1 MSARVI
7 LHADMDAFY
16 ASVEQRDRPELRGR
30 PVVVGG
36 TSSRG
41 VVTAASYEARRFGV
55 RSAMPTVQARAL
67 CPDAVFLHG
76 DMAKYRR
83 VSAQLRA
90 IFATVSPEVEPLS
103 LDEAFI
109 DVTASQSLLGP
120 PLAIGRVLRERVRAA
135 TGLAVS
141 VGIGPAKMVAKI
153 ASDLAK
159 PDGLLEVP
167 ADQVAAFLH
176 LLPVG
181 RLWGVGPV
189 TEAALAGA
197 GIATIGELAAR
208 PPAELASA
216 VGQTAAE
223 HLVRLARGQDARLV
237 EPDLAAKSYGEE
249 GTFGR
254 DTAEDRVVR
263 EAIIGHADAVA
274 RRLRRDRVR
283 GRVVVLKL
291 KLAERRG
298 PGKFRLLTRRA
309 TLPEPTDDGKTISD
323 AALRLWEHHRPRL
336 PVRLVGVSAAGIV
349 GDAPE
354 QLALFAA
361 GAHLRRAALNRALD
375 AIVARFGL
383 ESIGRGGAGPS
394 EKGLTTR
401 LKRGE

>member
-1 MSARVI
+1 MPRSVI

-30 PVVVGG
+30 PVIVGG
-36 TSSRG
+36 TSGRG

-67 CPDAVFLHG
+67 CPDAVFLSG

-83 VSAQLRA
+83 VSAEIRRV
-90 IFATVSPEVEPLS
+90 FASVSPEVEPLS

-109 DVTASQSLLGP
+109 DVTASQRLLGP
-120 PLAIGRVLRERVRAA
+120 PLAIGRLLKDRVRAA

-141 VGIGPAKMVAKI
+141 VGIGPGKMVAKI

-167 ADQVAAFLH
+167 PDGVAAFLH
-176 LLPVG
+176 PLPAG

-189 TEAALAGA
+189 TEAALARA
-197 GIATIGELAAR
+197 GIATIGDLAAR
-208 PPAELASA
+208 PLAQVASA
-216 VGQTAAE
+216 VGRMAAE
-223 HLVRLARGQDARLV
+223 HLVRLARGQDARIV
-237 EPDLAAKSYGEE
+237 QPDLAAKSYGEE

-254 DTAEDRVVR
+254 DTADERVVR
-263 EAIIGHADAVA
+263 AAIIDHADAVA
-274 RRLRRDRVR
+274 RRLRRDGVR
-283 GRVVVLKL
+283 GRIVVLKL
-291 KLAERRG
+291 KLAERLG

-309 TLPEPTDDGKTISD
+309 TLPDPSSDGKTISD
-323 AALRLWEHHRPRL
+323 AALRLWERHRPRRS
-336 PVRLVGVSAAGIV
+336 VRLVGVSAAGIV
-349 GDAPE
+349 GAAPE

-361 GAHLRRAALNRALD
+361 GAHHRRAALNRALD

-383 ESIGRGGAGPS
+383 ESIGRGGTARG

>member
-1 MSARVI
+1 VPVI

-30 PVVVGG
+30 AVIVGG

-83 VSAQLRA
+83 VSAEIRRLFTT
-90 IFATVSPEVEPLS
+90 ISPDVEPLS

-109 DVTASQSLLGP
+109 DITASRRLLGP
-120 PLAIGRVLRERVRAA
+120 PLAIGRLLKDRVRAA
-135 TGLAVS
+135 TGLTVS
-141 VGIGPAKMVAKI
+141 VGIGPGKMVAKI

-167 ADQVAAFLH
+167 ADRVAAFLH
-176 LLPVG
+176 PLPAW

-189 TEAALAGA
+189 TEAALARA
-197 GIATIGELAAR
+197 GITTIGQLAAR
-208 PPAELASA
+208 PAAELAPF
-216 VGQTAAE
+216 VGGAAAD
-223 HLVRLARGQDARLV
+223 HLVRLAHGEDARIV

-249 GTFGR
+249 GTFAADAR
-254 DTAEDRVVR
+254 DDRSVR
-263 EAIIGHADAVA
+263 EAIIGHADAIG

-283 GRVVVLKL
+283 SRVVVLKL
-291 KLAERRG
+291 KLAERLG

-323 AALRLWEHHRPRL
+323 AALRLWERHRPRL

-349 GDAPE
+349 GDASE
-354 QLALFAA
+354 QFALFAA
-361 GAHLRRAALNRALD
+361 DAHRRRAALNQALD
-375 AIVARFGL
+375 AIVARFGM
-383 ESIGRGGAGPS
+383 ESIARGGAGRS

>member
-1 MSARVI
+1 VPVI

-16 ASVEQRDRPELRGR
+16 ASVEQRDRPALRGR
-30 PVVVGG
+30 PVIVGG

-83 VSAQLRA
+83 VSAEIRR
-90 IFATVSPEVEPLS
+90 IFTTISPDVEPLS

-109 DVTASQSLLGP
+109 DITGSQRLLGT
-120 PLAIGRVLRERVRAA
+120 PLAIGRLLKDRVRAA

-141 VGIGPAKMVAKI
+141 VGIGPGKMVAKI
-153 ASDLAK
+153 ASDLGK

-167 ADQVAAFLH
+167 AEGVAAFLH
-176 LLPVG
+176 PLPVW

-189 TEAALAGA
+189 TEAALARAA
-197 GIATIGELAAR
+197 GITTIGELATR
-208 PPAELASA
+208 PVAALAPF
-216 VGQTAAE
+216 VGGAAAD
-223 HLVRLARGQDARLV
+223 HLVRLANGEDARVV

-249 GTFGR
+249 GTFAADTR
-254 DTAEDRVVR
+254 DDRTVR
-263 EAIIGHADAVA
+263 EAIVGHADAVA

-291 KLAERRG
+291 KLAERLG

-323 AALRLWEHHRPRL
+323 TALRLWERHRPRL
-336 PVRLVGVSAAGIV
+336 AVRLVGVAAAGIV
-349 GDAPE
+349 GEAPE

-361 GAHLRRAALNRALD
+361 GASRRRAALNRALD
-375 AIVARFGL
+375 AIVARFGM
-383 ESIGRGGAGPS
+383 ESIGRGALARG

>member
-109 DVTASQSLLGP
+109 DITASQSLLGP
-120 PLAIGRVLRERVRAA
+120 PLAIGRLLRERVRAA

-141 VGIGPAKMVAKI
+141 VGIGPGKMVAKI
-153 ASDLAK
+153 ASALAK

-167 ADQVAAFLH
+167 ADQVAAFLQP
-176 LLPVG
+176 LPVG

-208 PPAELASA
+208 PPAALASA

-309 TLPEPTDDGKTISD
+309 TLPEPTDDGNTISD

-383 ESIGRGGAGPS
+383 ESIGRGAAGPS